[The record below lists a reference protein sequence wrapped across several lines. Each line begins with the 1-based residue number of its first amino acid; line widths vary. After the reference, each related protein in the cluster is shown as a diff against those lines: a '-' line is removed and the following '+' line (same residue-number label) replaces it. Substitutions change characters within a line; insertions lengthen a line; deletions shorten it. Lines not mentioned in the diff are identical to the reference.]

1 MGKITKRELAN
12 VLVNKLNCDKNDAM
26 EAVKEMFDLIKNS
39 IVNGDG
45 MEIRGFGSMNLVE
58 RKTRSVQDIG
68 RKKTIIK
75 PSWKTAKFKTSKKF
89 IELLNK

>member
-1 MGKITKRELAN
+1 MGKITKRELAE
-12 VLVNKLNCDKNDAM
+12 VLINKLNCDKNDAM
-26 EAVKEMFDLIKNS
+26 EAVKEMFDLIKES

-58 RKTRSVQDIG
+58 RKTKCVRDIG
-68 RKKTIIK
+68 RKKTIVK